1 MIIEQRYNNNKNH
14 AKLFSYLC
22 IVKKEMELFEAEF
35 AKVMSCETLPM
46 DKVVRYVSGSKGKR
60 LRPLLVFQTAKLL
73 GEINDATRRTALFV
87 ELVHTATLIHD
98 DVVDGSDTRRGQPSV
113 NKRWDNMTAV
123 LAGDFLLSKAM
134 LLLSDSADHQILVE
148 MLETA
153 LAMSEGELMQL
164 RGESLEMRSE
174 SEAVQDYLDIITR
187 KTARLIRACCVG
199 GALSV
204 GAPQALIDKVG
215 DFGLNLGLVFQMRD
229 DTLDDD
235 NPAITAMAKRLL
247 PMFLDKAMKS
257 LSVLEPMAKNVA
269 ALEELRAL
277 TLFCAERVV

>member
-1 MIIEQRYNNNKNH
+1 
-14 AKLFSYLC
+14 
-22 IVKKEMELFEAEF
+22 MELFEAEF

-46 DKVVRYVSGSKGKR
+46 DKVVRYVSGPKGKR

-73 GEINDATRRTALFV
+73 GGINDATRRTALFV

-98 DVVDGSDTRRGQPSV
+98 DVVDGSKMRRGQPSV
-113 NKRWDNMTAV
+113 NERWDNMTAV
-123 LAGDFLLSKAM
+123 LAGDYLLSKAM
-134 LLLSDSADHQILVE
+134 LVLSDPADHQILVE

-164 RGESLEMRSE
+164 RGERLEVRGE
-174 SEAVQDYLDIITR
+174 SEAFQDYLEIISR

-204 GAPQALIDKVG
+204 GASQALIDKVG

-229 DTLDDD
+229 DTLDED

-247 PMFLDKAMKS
+247 PEYLDKTLKS
-257 LSVLEPMAKNVA
+257 LSVLEPMVEKGP
-269 ALEELRAL
+269 ALDELKAL
-277 TLFCAERVV
+277 AVFCAERII

>member
-1 MIIEQRYNNNKNH
+1 M
-14 AKLFSYLC
+14 
-22 IVKKEMELFEAEF
+22 KKEMELFEAEF
-35 AKVMSCETLPM
+35 AKVMSSDTLPM

-98 DVVDGSDTRRGQPSV
+98 DVVDGSDARRGQPSV
-113 NKRWDNMTAV
+113 NERWDNMTAV
-123 LAGDFLLSKAM
+123 LAGDYLLSKAM
-134 LLLSDSADHQILVE
+134 LELSDPADHQILVE

-153 LAMSEGELMQL
+153 LAMSEGELMQIEQL
-164 RGESLEMRSE
+164 QAKAESL
-174 SEAVQDYLDIITR
+174 DDHTYLDIITR

-204 GAPQALIDKVG
+204 GASPEEIDKVS

-229 DTLDDD
+229 DILDND
-235 NPAITAMAKRLL
+235 NPENVAMAKQLL
-247 PMFLDKAMKS
+247 PGYLDKS
-257 LSVLEPMAKNVA
+257 LKDLSALEPMAKNVA

-277 TLFCAERVV
+277 TLFCAERVI

>member
-1 MIIEQRYNNNKNH
+1 
-14 AKLFSYLC
+14 
-22 IVKKEMELFEAEF
+22 MELFEAEF

-46 DKVVRYVSGSKGKR
+46 DKVVRYVSGSKGKH

-98 DVVDGSDTRRGQPSV
+98 DVVDSSDTRRGQPSV

-134 LLLSDSADHQILVE
+134 LLLSNPADHQILVE

-164 RGESLEMRSE
+164 RGESLEVKGE
-174 SEAVQDYLDIITR
+174 SEAIQDYLEIISR

-204 GAPQALIDKVG
+204 GA
-215 DFGLNLGLVFQMRD
+215 
-229 DTLDDD
+229 
-235 NPAITAMAKRLL
+235 
-247 PMFLDKAMKS
+247 S
-257 LSVLEPMAKNVA
+257 
-269 ALEELRAL
+269 
-277 TLFCAERVV
+277 